1 MGKQILYLENDF
13 TWVELVKPQLERH
26 GQVTAVDNEHD
37 FRGAIDD
44 MASRGEWP
52 SAVVLEQRV
61 RWTRPAPEM
70 PEPPAEVRAEGFA
83 NAGVRCYDYLRQAQN
98 GSDKTPVIFYLTI
111 DPEKISK
118 ALLGRGI
125 KADPRDY
132 QCVEKA
138 RTFLGLHDA
147 LRNVM

>member
-61 RWTRPAPEM
+61 RWTHPAPEI

-83 NAGVRCYDYLRQAQN
+83 NAGIRCYDYLRQMQN
-98 GSDKTPVIFYLTI
+98 GSGKTPVIFYSTVE
-111 DPEKISK
+111 PEKISEV
-118 ALLGRGI
+118 LLRRGI
-125 KADPRDY
+125 GADPMDY
-132 QCVEKA
+132 QCVEKID
-138 RTFLGLHDA
+138 TFTGLHNA
-147 LRNVM
+147 LRKVI